1 MKNILFDLDG
11 TLTDS
16 GEGIFHCAEITLAHF
31 GLPIPSRQAL
41 RFMVGPPLRDSF
53 PQLGIRKQDIEEAIT
68 VFRSHYNQVGI
79 YENAPYPGI
88 REVLEKLKADGHVL
102 CVATSKVETMAY
114 VVLDHFDL
122 TGCFDVICGSSA
134 AENRITKGQVIAHLL
149 TKLDRGLETV
159 MVGDTVYDVEG
170 AAEFGIP
177 TVGVA
182 WGYGITEDMRRAGAK
197 AIAGDMAELYQYLQ
211 A

>member
-31 GLPIPSRQAL
+31 GLPVPDRKDL
-41 RFMVGPPLRDSF
+41 RFMVGPPLRESF
-53 PQLGIRKQDIEEAIT
+53 PRLGIQMQDIEEAIT

-79 YENAPYPGI
+79 YENFPYPGI
-88 REVLEKLKADGHVL
+88 AEVLDKLKAQGHIL
-102 CVATSKVETMAY
+102 CVATSKVETMAH

-122 TGCFDVICGSSA
+122 TRRFDIICGACA
-134 AENRITKGQVIAHLL
+134 AENRVTKGQVVSHLL
-149 TKLDRGLETV
+149 TRLDRSLETV
-159 MVGDTVYDVEG
+159 MVGDTIYDVEG

-177 TVGVA
+177 TIGVA
-182 WGYGITEDMRRAGAK
+182 WGYGVIPDMQKAGAI
-197 AIAGDMAELYQYLQ
+197 AIAHSMEDLYDLLEK
-211 A
+211 